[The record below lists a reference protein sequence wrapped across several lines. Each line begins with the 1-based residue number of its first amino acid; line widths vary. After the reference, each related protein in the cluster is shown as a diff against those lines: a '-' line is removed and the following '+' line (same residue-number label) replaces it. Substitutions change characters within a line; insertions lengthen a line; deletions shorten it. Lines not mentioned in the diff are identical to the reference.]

1 LAEPS
6 ADTTGIL
13 TRPGRGHQTNA
24 RVHPIPRPPGAK
36 LSVVVVA
43 TITPKPDQVEAVR
56 EAILAAVPKV
66 HAEPGCELY
75 ALHEGKGQ
83 FVMVERWESPEALK
97 VHGAAEALT
106 TLGGQLADKLAG
118 PLDVRRLSAVPAGD
132 AAKGAV

>member
-1 LAEPS
+1 M
-6 ADTTGIL
+6 
-13 TRPGRGHQTNA
+13 
-24 RVHPIPRPPGAK
+24 
-36 LSVVVVA
+36 SVVVVA

-75 ALHEGKGQ
+75 ALHEGTGH
-83 FVMVERWESPEALK
+83 FVMVERWESAEALK
-97 VHGAAEALT
+97 AHGTAEALT

-132 AAKGAV
+132 VAKGVV

>member
-1 LAEPS
+1 
-6 ADTTGIL
+6 
-13 TRPGRGHQTNA
+13 
-24 RVHPIPRPPGAK
+24 

-83 FVMVERWESPEALK
+83 FVMVERWESAEALK
-97 VHGAAEALT
+97 EHGSAEALT
-106 TLGGQLADKLAG
+106 TLGGLLADKLAG